1 MPLSGKSDATI
12 GVLGVGRVGS
22 AVARQAL
29 KAGYRV
35 KVSGSRDPEHIS
47 LLTEIVIP
55 GAEPVT
61 AADAASSADL
71 VVLAVPLHKYRTLPV
86 EALAGKIVIDS
97 MNYWAPIDGVIE
109 EFEGRSSSELVQ
121 EFLPTSR
128 IVKTLG
134 HIGYH
139 ELESDDQPA
148 GTPGRRALGIAGDDD
163 EAKQV
168 VARFIDSLGYD
179 VVDAGSLLMG
189 EHFQPGTP
197 IFSGRHS
204 AADIRSILDE
214 ATTATTATTAGLTAA
229 E

>member
-1 MPLSGKSDATI
+1 MQLGGESDATI

-35 KVSGSRDPEHIS
+35 KVSGSREPEHIS
-47 LLTEIVIP
+47 LLAEIVIP
-55 GAEPVT
+55 GAEAVT
-61 AADAASSADL
+61 AADAATSADL

-97 MNYWAPIDGVIE
+97 MNYWAPVDGVIA

-148 GTPGRRALGIAGDDD
+148 AAPGRRALVIAGDDD

-168 VARFIDSLGYD
+168 VAEFIDSLGYD
-179 VVDAGSLLMG
+179 VVDAGSLRMG

-214 ATTATTATTAGLTAA
+214 ATGASVPAAGLTAA
-229 E
+229 D